1 MARPRLGEILDI
13 LMLRRYSRVMTNN
26 SHTLASIAI
35 LENLLSDA
43 EREYLAGNPRMVGT
57 LDSEREYLAGHW
69 VWGEYSADEREQMAL
84 DNYAGRLTAF
94 MQGTLGLRD

>member
-1 MARPRLGEILDI
+1 MEK
-13 LMLRRYSRVMTNN
+13 T
-26 SHTLASIAI
+26 SHTLASVIM
-35 LENLLSDA
+35 LETLLSDS
-43 EREYLAGNPRMVGT
+43 EREYLAGNPGMVGT

-69 VWGEYSADEREQMAL
+69 VWGEMTPAEREQMAI